1 MRTPCASQ
9 AQDGRFR
16 LLNGPCGGERDGKCE
31 VSEDLDCAW
40 QLIYDRL
47 KQLGQ
52 LDLLLE
58 PAPLPE
64 LSPVEAGR

>member
-1 MRTPCASQ
+1 
-9 AQDGRFR
+9 
-16 LLNGPCGGERDGKCE
+16 